1 MNDGNGRAGP
11 LDRLGASFAR
21 ARAEGRG
28 HLIIYVTA
36 GDPDLDTTAELVP
49 GLAQA
54 GVDAVE
60 LGIPFSDPLA
70 DGPIIQAAA
79 QRALERGCTVR
90 GVLECVRQ
98 IREKTELPLAFMTS
112 YNPILR
118 MGPEE
123 FVARSTEAGIDGMLV
138 TDLPPSEAGDW
149 VGLLEARSMKSI
161 FLVAPSSTPER
172 VALATRLST
181 GFVYCVSRPGVT
193 GVRDDLPEELTG
205 LVARIREA
213 TARPIAVG
221 FGVSNAEHVRKVCA
235 IADSAIVGS
244 AMVRTIA
251 EAQGRD
257 QVLLAAIAFAREL
270 GSGRAP

>member
-1 MNDGNGRAGP
+1 MNDGNGKAGP

-49 GLAQA
+49 ALAEA

-79 QRALERGCTVR
+79 ERALERGCTVR
-90 GVLECVRQ
+90 GALECVRR

-123 FVARSTEAGIDGMLV
+123 FADRSAEGGLDAMLV

-149 VGLLEARSMKSI
+149 VGLLEARGMKSI

-193 GVRDDLPEELTG
+193 GVRDDLPGELAS
-205 LVARIREA
+205 LVARIRE
-213 TARPIAVG
+213 TTDKPIAVG
-221 FGVSNAEHVRKVCA
+221 FGVSSAEHVRRVCSV
-235 IADSAIVGS
+235 ADSAIVGS
-244 AMVRTIA
+244 AMVKTIA

-257 QVLLAAIAFAREL
+257 QVLLAAVTFARKL
-270 GSGRAP
+270 ASGRAP